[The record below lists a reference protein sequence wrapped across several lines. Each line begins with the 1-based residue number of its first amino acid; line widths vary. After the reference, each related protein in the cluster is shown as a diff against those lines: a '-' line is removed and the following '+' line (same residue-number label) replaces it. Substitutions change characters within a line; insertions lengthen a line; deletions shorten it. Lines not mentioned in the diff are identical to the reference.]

1 VLDALHEF
9 SMLNSLEVN
18 VDKCAV
24 VVFGRSAPRPG
35 QDIPE
40 GGWVYSG
47 QAIPL
52 VSEFRYLGIVFHQTK
67 GVSACVSAL
76 HSAGM
81 RAMWGMLGK
90 FGTLD
95 IRSLEVQVQLFEAL
109 VVPVLG
115 YCSEVWAPTLLRNCD
130 SADACMDNDLH
141 KVQSLF
147 MRRALGGLRR
157 STSRRLL
164 LRELGCC
171 PMVRAWFQSMISSW
185 NWMADLAEDNLL
197 IVALRHNVVLA
208 ESAALGWYHDFTV
221 FVQRVGCTPPW
232 RVGG

>member
-1 VLDALHEF
+1 MTTHPNKHHCCVSLNVLYADDLTLLASSAEDLQALLDALHEF
-9 SMLNSLEVN
+9 SMLNNLEVN
-18 VDKCAV
+18 VGKCAV

-35 QDIPE
+35 QAIPE

-76 HSAGM
+76 QSAGM

-90 FGTLD
+90 CGTLD
-95 IRSLEVQVQLFEAL
+95 IRSLEVQVQLFETL
-109 VVPVLG
+109 VAPVLG

-141 KVQSLF
+141 KVQRCSCVMPSGACDAVPPGGFCYGSL
-147 MRRALGGLRR
+147 
-157 STSRRLL
+157 
-164 LRELGCC
+164 
-171 PMVRAWFQSMISSW
+171 V
-185 NWMADLAEDNLL
+185 
-197 IVALRHNVVLA
+197 VVLWCV
-208 ESAALGWYHDFTV
+208 LGST
-221 FVQRVGCTPPW
+221 Q
-232 RVGG
+232 